1 MEQNIRNLVVGYDF
15 SPAARHAL
23 EAAASLAD
31 RLGAGLVVAT
41 SIHGALDD
49 RILSQ
54 LEADTA
60 EGHEKLESRAVLYE
74 RVQSL
79 VRESVGALDTRGVA
93 LRFDV
98 GEAPPVDH
106 LTQAASNGEGDVIC
120 VGTVGNYEPPPGH
133 LVGLDAE
140 RLARRSVLPVLVVH
154 PRSPFPP
161 ETILVPVDF
170 SDASERAFGQ
180 ALDFA
185 RLYGSKLVA
194 LHVVDIGASRVQ
206 SLVGAFRPKG
216 YAEAAVALG
225 GDELDAFIA
234 RFELGDVRIERLVVE
249 GRPATVVVDTA
260 RDRAADLICIGA
272 VGRNAFVD
280 SLVGGTTSRVLAQ
293 APCSVMAVKP
303 DAYALRS

>member
-1 MEQNIRNLVVGYDF
+1 MEQKIRNLVVGYDF

-23 EAAASLAD
+23 QAASSLAA
-31 RLGAGLVVAT
+31 RLGAGITVAT
-41 SIHGALDD
+41 SIYGALDD

-74 RVQSL
+74 RVQKL
-79 VRESVGALDTRGVA
+79 VRESVEAVDTRGVP

-98 GEAPPVDH
+98 GEAQPVDH
-106 LTQAASNGEGDVIC
+106 LSQAATNGEADVIC

-140 RLARRSVLPVLVVH
+140 RLARRSVLPVMIVH

-170 SDASERAFGQ
+170 SEASERAFGQ

-185 RLYGSKLVA
+185 RLFGSKIVA

-206 SLVGAFRPKG
+206 SIVGALRPKG
-216 YAEAAVALG
+216 YADAAVTLG
-225 GDELDAFIA
+225 AQELDSFIA
-234 RFELGDVRIERLVVE
+234 RFDVGEVRLERKVME
-249 GRPATVVVDTA
+249 GRPAVHIVATA
-260 RDRAADLICIGA
+260 RETNADLLCIGA

-280 SLVGGTTSRVLAQ
+280 SLVGGTTARVLSQ
-293 APCSVMAVKP
+293 APCSVIAVKP
-303 DAYALRS
+303 DSFALRK